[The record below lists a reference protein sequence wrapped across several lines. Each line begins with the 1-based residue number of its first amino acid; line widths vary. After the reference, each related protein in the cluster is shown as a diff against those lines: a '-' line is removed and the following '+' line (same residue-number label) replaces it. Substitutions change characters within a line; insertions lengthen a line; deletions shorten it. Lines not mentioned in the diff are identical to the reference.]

1 MTMRMGSLMAALLAL
16 ALSTGQ
22 APAQGRPKPP
32 ETPPTRTV
40 KPPPKAPPRTVKPAP
55 ARKPAGEPELKRR
68 KPRKPGS

>member
-1 MTMRMGSLMAALLAL
+1 MRIGSLMAALLAL
-16 ALSTGQ
+16 ALSAGQ

-32 ETPPTRTV
+32 ATPPTRTV
-40 KPPPKAPPRTVKPAP
+40 KPPPKSPPRTVKPAP